1 MTSAPCFSRATLNGE
16 LTSEFIAGTAYAQKR
31 SFRIVLALAAF
42 GWACLMFVAAS
53 WAETLNYNAWYSSAA
68 SKMLDAFVGGIE
80 QGRQEAV
87 LTEMRRMT
95 NELEVTYE
103 HRGNFK
109 ELAERAAAS
118 LTTTNAEPNGPANG
132 SKPIRSE
139 TNSTSS
145 TAGTRR

>member
-1 MTSAPCFSRATLNGE
+1 MHPIVIVVLFFAVLAA
-16 LTSEFIAGTAYAQKR
+16 FIAGTAFAQKK
-31 SFRIVLALAAF
+31 SVRIVSALAAF

-53 WAETLNYNAWYSSAA
+53 WAESLNYNAWYSSAA
-68 SKMLDAFVGGIE
+68 SKMLDACISGIE

-109 ELAERAAAS
+109 ELAERVAVT
-118 LTTTNAEPNGPANG
+118 LTTTNAEPGAAG
-132 SKPIRSE
+132 
-139 TNSTSS
+139 NS
-145 TAGTRR
+145 RPR

>member
-1 MTSAPCFSRATLNGE
+1 MDPIGIVLLFFAVLAA
-16 LTSEFIAGTAYAQKR
+16 FIAGTAFAQKK
-31 SFRIVLALAAF
+31 SARIVSALAAF

-53 WAETLNYNAWYSSAA
+53 WAESLNHNIWYSSAA
-68 SKMLDAFVGGIE
+68 SKMLKACIGGIE

-95 NELEVTYE
+95 NELKVTYE

-118 LTTTNAEPNGPANG
+118 LAASNGTFHP
-132 SKPIRSE
+132 KR
-139 TNSTSS
+139 
-145 TAGTRR
+145 